1 MQTEAISDIAND
13 WSRGEPIRQITA
25 IGSLNVVGILDL
37 KKTISKKNIHT
48 KNNIIIIIHGENL
61 MPIIRIVIATYH

>member
-25 IGSLNVVGILDL
+25 IRSLNVVGILDL
-37 KKTISKKNIHT
+37 KKNYKQKEYTH
-48 KNNIIIIIHGENL
+48 
-61 MPIIRIVIATYH
+61 